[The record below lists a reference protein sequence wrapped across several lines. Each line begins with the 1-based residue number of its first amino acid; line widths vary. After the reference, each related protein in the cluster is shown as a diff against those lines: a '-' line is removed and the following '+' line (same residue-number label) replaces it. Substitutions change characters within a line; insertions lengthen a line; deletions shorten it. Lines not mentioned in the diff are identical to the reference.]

1 MSRHNLSFINP
12 SPTTIAITLP
22 ELAESIRH
30 YLDQSD
36 LYACVRVNRAWNE
49 VFIPLLWY
57 AIDTHTL
64 TWCKIIND
72 DALGKKRSRDDT
84 ERWVMA
90 ILAKYGHHIR
100 HLDVHWNVVL
110 EAAVLSGSGCKC
122 LISLAVD
129 TVWHN
134 HRTSSTVLA
143 GPKGGPNLEVAE
155 GFDVFDEVHPPVTWS
170 TVKWKAFMDIYEYKE
185 QARLQRDI
193 EQLFSLIRQN
203 PGLVRI
209 TFPGI
214 KVLPTGLL
222 LETLGGLRNLREL
235 DLEWIALDVKV
246 VLDAVPGLEK
256 LRGYALTGFTSL
268 QRSYGALRILS
279 YRRDIEFLS
288 LLVLLKHL
296 PGLEELWLWQ
306 IISNIPSSSY
316 TILNAA
322 VATKEQFPQVRV
334 LRLDGPLTTQG
345 DALIALLVGLFPG
358 LSRLWIP
365 VVREEVM
372 KALEEKCCWLKDI
385 HCGERTIKA
394 WVAVSQRRRQRE
406 ESYFIG

>member
-1 MSRHNLSFINP
+1 MSQHNSSFINP

-100 HLDVHWNVVL
+100 HLDVHWDVVL
-110 EAAVLSGSGCKC
+110 EAAVLSDRLNSGP
-122 LISLAVD
+122 ITLA
-129 TVWHN
+129 
-134 HRTSSTVLA
+134 RTSPLS
-143 GPKGGPNLEVAE
+143 NN
-155 GFDVFDEVHPPVTWS
+155 VFDEVHPPVTWS

-322 VATKEQFPQVRV
+322 VAAKEQFPQVRV
-334 LRLDGPLTTQG
+334 LRLEGPLTTQG

-372 KALEEKCCWLKDI
+372 KALEEKCCWLKEI

-394 WVAVSQRRRQRE
+394 WGAVLQRRRQRE
-406 ESYFIG
+406 ESYFNG